1 MGLMHIFQ
9 AVLSLMFVIG
19 LLLLTVYFFKYC
31 EQKGLKS
38 RFAAKLRTGS
48 RINIVEN
55 RRLDAKSS
63 LLLIE
68 CDETEYLIFNGTSSS
83 LLLCSKK
90 IFREPSAND

>member
-38 RFAAKLRTGS
+38 RFAAKLRTGN

>member
-1 MGLMHIFQ
+1 MEWMQIFQ

-38 RFAAKLRTGS
+38 RFVTKLKAGN
-48 RINIVEN
+48 RINVIEN

-63 LLLIE
+63 LILVE
-68 CDETEYLIFNGTSSS
+68 CDNTEYLIFNGTNSS
-83 LLLCSKK
+83 LMLHSKT
-90 IFREPSAND
+90 ISRETSAND